1 MAEVK
6 DTKAEAK
13 IEVTPDGFKKFANP
27 TDELAALQL
36 SLIQAQLENANAEKE
51 ERKARAEEHQLNLL
65 DVRQRVEKR
74 QMDAQQR
81 QESRQQQG
89 RVFAQDAAIEAAR
102 QEVCT
107 HKKGGIVT
115 PRDMAVLTTG
125 GDSQQFAVI
134 KHRMIDG
141 NLFVRCMRCSRT
153 WVPPKKENFFFDRKR
168 NDKDRS
174 DKILKAKRMPFEGP
188 QVGIFDELSFQ
199 IAIEEYKKACAF
211 QTQNKESGSVI
222 CQFSKW
228 NEETKTW
235 DAALGKAEYDR
246 GMLNTTLR

>member
-6 DTKAEAK
+6 TEGKVEITA
-13 IEVTPDGFKKFANP
+13 DGFKKYASP
-27 TDELAALQL
+27 ADELAALQL
-36 SLIQAQLENANAEKE
+36 SLVKAQLENANAEAQ
-51 ERKARAEEHQLNLL
+51 ERLARAEEHKLTLH
-65 DVRQRVEKR
+65 DVKQRVEKR
-74 QMDAQQR
+74 QM
-81 QESRQQQG
+81 QQQQALEARKQQG
-89 RVFAQDAAIEAAR
+89 QVFAQDAAQEFAR

-107 HKKGGIVT
+107 HRKGGIVT

-125 GDSQQFAVI
+125 GDSQQAAVI

-141 NLFVRCMRCSRT
+141 NLFVRCMRCSKT
-153 WVPPKKENFFFDRKR
+153 WVPPHRENFFFDRKR
-168 NDKDRS
+168 NEKDRS
-174 DKILKAKRMPFEGP
+174 DKILRAKKMPYEGP

>member
-1 MAEVK
+1 MAEK
-6 DTKAEAK
+6 TEKIEKAE
-13 IEVTPDGFKKFANP
+13 VTADGFKKYANP
-27 TDELAALQL
+27 ADELAALQL
-36 SLIQAQLENANAEKE
+36 SLVQAQLENAKAEQE
-51 ERKARAEEHQLNLL
+51 ERKARAEEHKLTLI
-65 DVRQRVEKR
+65 DVKQRVEKR
-74 QMDAQQR
+74 QMEQAQR

-89 RVFAQDAAIEAAR
+89 RVFAQDAAVEAAR

-107 HKKGGIVT
+107 HRKGGIVT

-125 GDSQQFAVI
+125 GDSQQYAVI

-141 NLFVRCMRCSRT
+141 NLFIRCMRCSKT
-153 WVPPKKENFFFDRKR
+153 WTPPRRENFFFDRKR
-168 NDKDRS
+168 TDKDRA
-174 DKILKAKRMPFEGP
+174 DKILKAKQMPYTGP
-188 QVGIFDELSFQ
+188 QVGIFDELSFE
-199 IAIEEYKKACAF
+199 IATGEYEKAKAF

-246 GMLNTTLR
+246 GMLNTNLR

>member
-1 MAEVK
+1 
-6 DTKAEAK
+6 
-13 IEVTPDGFKKFANP
+13 
-27 TDELAALQL
+27 LAALQL
-36 SLIQAQLENANAEKE
+36 SLVQAQLENATAEKE
-51 ERKARAEEHQLNLL
+51 ERKARAEEHKLTLI
-65 DVRQRVEKR
+65 DVKQRVEKR
-74 QMDAQQR
+74 QM
-81 QESRQQQG
+81 QQQQALEARKQQG
-89 RVFAQDAAIEAAR
+89 QVFAQDAAQEFAK

-107 HKKGGIVT
+107 HRKGGIVT

-125 GDSQQFAVI
+125 GDSQQAAVI

-141 NLFVRCMRCSRT
+141 NLFVRCMRCSKT
-153 WVPPKKENFFFDRKR
+153 WTPQQRNNFFFDRKR
-168 NDKDRS
+168 HDKDRS
-174 DKILKAKRMPFEGP
+174 EKVLRAKRMPYEGP

-228 NEETKTW
+228 NEETHTW